1 MALTLTMATGSV
13 GLMYVSVTY
22 AVARVSGA
30 HLNPAVTLVHYLR
43 GDVDG
48 TDLSAVFD
56 DTSATVR
63 NYSFSQY
70 SRCPGDRQFPKK
82 YDPTQ
87 FPDAKYDWCK

>member
-1 MALTLTMATGSV
+1 MGKHASSTRAELVDLYRTIVALA
-13 GLMYVSVTY
+13 GLDAGEIQT
-22 AVARVSGA
+22 
-30 HLNPAVTLVHYLR
+30 
-43 GDVDG
+43 DVDG